1 MSKLYKHING
11 TPVEMTTEE
20 EAATRAEW
28 KKWED
33 ESATRK
39 LAKIRDIRNYKLQET
54 DYMANSDYTMPDDV
68 KTWRQAMRDI
78 PANYKTETEYDKL
91 LATDEN
97 GNLTHSVWSK

>member
-1 MSKLYKHING
+1 MPRYKNING
-11 TPVEMTTEE
+11 VKIQYTAEE
-20 EAATRAEW
+20 EAARDIEEKAW
-28 KKWED
+28 ADAVKD
-33 ESATRK
+33 RK
-39 LAKIRDIRNYKLQET
+39 LERIRQIRSIKLQET

>member
-1 MSKLYKHING
+1 MPRYKNING
-11 TPVEMTTEE
+11 VKIQYTAEE
-20 EAATRAEW
+20 ETARDLEIKA
-28 KKWED
+28 WED
-33 ESATRK
+33 AAKDRK
-39 LAKIRDIRNYKLQET
+39 LERIKQIRSIKLQET

-78 PANYKTETEYDKL
+78 PANYTTETEYDKL

>member
-11 TPVEMTTEE
+11 IPVEMTTEE
-20 EAATRAEW
+20 EAAIRAEW

-39 LAKIRDIRNYKLQET
+39 LAKIREIRNSKLQET

-78 PANYKTETEYDKL
+78 PANYTTETEYDKL